1 MLLYDN
7 IETSRT
13 EINRQA
19 DAAMCECKEADRN
32 RDSFYVIFMTDAT
45 DLPFLV
51 DNRTCA
57 EFTFSHSLGHN
68 RPVAFSPPQWPFNMP
83 R

>member
-19 DAAMCECKEADRN
+19 DAAMGECKEAGRN
-32 RDSFYVIFMTDAT
+32 RDSFYVIFMIDAT
-45 DLPFLV
+45 DLRFWSCRRRHLLCS
-51 DNRTCA
+51 DTC
-57 EFTFSHSLGHN
+57 HSL
-68 RPVAFSPPQWPFNMP
+68 
-83 R
+83 